1 MLPEDY
7 NYNKTYI
14 FYVQNPDDFYNQLR
28 AFEQEHNL
36 IDQTVDETTDL
47 TMAQQMLQAI
57 GIATK

>member
-14 FYVQNPDDFYNQLR
+14 SYVQNQDDFYNQLR

-36 IDQTVDETTDL
+36 IDQTVDENTDL
-47 TMAQQMLQAI
+47 TMAQEMLQAI

>member
-14 FYVQNPDDFYNQLR
+14 FYVQSPEDFYRQLR
-28 AFEQEHNL
+28 AAHQADVIQEEN
-36 IDQTVDETTDL
+36 IDVEDL
-47 TMAQQMLQAI
+47 SVAEEMLQAI

>member
-36 IDQTVDETTDL
+36 IDQTVDENTDL
-47 TMAQQMLQAI
+47 TMAQEMLQAI

>member
-36 IDQTVDETTDL
+36 IDQTVDENTDL

>member
-1 MLPEDY
+1 MLPDDY

-14 FYVQNPDDFYNQLR
+14 FYVQNPDDFYNQLK
-28 AFEQEHNL
+28 AVEQEHNL
-36 IDQTVDETTDL
+36 IDQTVDENTDL

>member
-47 TMAQQMLQAI
+47 TMAQEMLQAI